1 MFCQNCGAKLADND
15 RFCGCCGTMRHG
27 AGTPTAKSRIAKKW
41 CVAISWAI
49 AACSVILFL
58 IMLIE
63 PAFSLVS
70 ERDMGWNPYFNVKSV
85 DRENHS
91 IFAFRDDH
99 TVVNI
104 TAVIIIIAGFATT
117 IFSCLKK
124 ARWRFFISLGV
135 LLSVI
140 SCMIFSKLI
149 WESAQREWES
159 SRFVSWDSIT
169 VWLVLSIVI
178 VILSILGWWGEKPH
192 KQRAVQ

>member
-1 MFCQNCGAKLADND
+1 MFCEHCGAKLADKD
-15 RFCGCCGTMRHG
+15 RFCGCCGTMRYG
-27 AGTPTAKSRIAKKW
+27 GGILPAKPRIANKW
-41 CVAISWAI
+41 RVAISWAI

-70 ERDMGWNPYFNVKSV
+70 ERDMGWHPYFNMERV
-85 DRENHS
+85 DRES
-91 IFAFRDDH
+91 RQIFAFRDDH
-99 TVVNI
+99 TVVDI
-104 TAVIIIIAGFATT
+104 AAVIIIIAGFATT

-159 SRFVSWDSIT
+159 SRFISWDCIT
-169 VWLVLSIVI
+169 AWLVLSIVI
-178 VILSILGWWGEKPH
+178 VVLSILGWWGEKPH